1 MGITVTSIF
10 IFKMKSE
17 NYAYS
22 EKNKFNSS
30 YYNIYIWYLCE
41 QNYYYT
47 EQNNNILN
55 NEQLKGWKFNKKK
68 KKKKKKRFLLC
79 KYGCKK
85 RKR

>member
-55 NEQLKGWKFNKKK
+55 NEQLKGWKFNKKDFYCVNMDVK
-68 KKKKKKRFLLC
+68 KEKDKIN
-79 KYGCKK
+79 
-85 RKR
+85 